1 MESMSPSSN
10 SKRPVAGEGNQPE
23 AGVAGPGKMV
33 TPAQVPEDKSD
44 EAKRRKPRSVPAP
57 GVPVTN
63 EQYEWLKEQARTVRT
78 PPSKHQQV
86 DPARK
91 R

>member
-1 MESMSPSSN
+1 MELMSQSSN
-10 SKRPVAGEGNQPE
+10 SKRPVGNQPE
-23 AGVAGPGKMV
+23 AGLAGPGKMV
-33 TPAQVPEDKSD
+33 TPTQVPEDKSD
-44 EAKRRKPRSVPAP
+44 EAKRREPRSVPAP

-63 EQYEWLKEQARTVRT
+63 EQYERLKEQARTVRM